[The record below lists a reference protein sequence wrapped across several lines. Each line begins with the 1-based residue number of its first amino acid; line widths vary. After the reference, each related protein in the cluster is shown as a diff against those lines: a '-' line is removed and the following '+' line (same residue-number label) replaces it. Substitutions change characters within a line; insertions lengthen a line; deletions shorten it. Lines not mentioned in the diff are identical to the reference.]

1 MEQALRCYPRKYQ
14 EFARFNAGMQAGT
27 AVLVPGRVVS
37 YLKAPY
43 SRKVSFVFNFVLSYG
58 QSIGLMSCFV
68 YRLTQGWGK
77 TPSTLLVECDDGEGK
92 TETFEVKLWEYVQ
105 KETEAGL
112 SPGSPC
118 AVRGALS
125 TRTGRGHL
133 TLDKAQLVSGGG
145 ASILLFT
152 FTFISIRAMQCD

>member
-1 MEQALRCYPRKYQ
+1 M
-14 EFARFNAGMQAGT
+14 
-27 AVLVPGRVVS
+27 
-37 YLKAPY
+37 
-43 SRKVSFVFNFVLSYG
+43 
-58 QSIGLMSCFV
+58 
-68 YRLTQGWGK
+68 
-77 TPSTLLVECDDGEGK
+77 
-92 TETFEVKLWEYVQ
+92 KLWEYVQ

-145 ASILLFT
+145 ASIFTLFPYFYFYFHT
-152 FTFISIRAMQCD
+152 GNNVTDVLFCVQ

>member
-1 MEQALRCYPRKYQ
+1 MFCLP
-14 EFARFNAGMQAGT
+14 
-27 AVLVPGRVVS
+27 S
-37 YLKAPY
+37 
-43 SRKVSFVFNFVLSYG
+43 
-58 QSIGLMSCFV
+58 
-68 YRLTQGWGK
+68 TQGWGK

-145 ASILLFT
+145 ASILLFI
-152 FTFISIRAMQCD
+152 FYFCFYFYFRAGNNVTDGVFCAQ